1 MNTEELYVHH
11 LNDLQF
17 SNIDSCANE
26 DVKSMLDR
34 LILCLPNNGKLYKYR
49 AISGQAF
56 EYAFDSLK
64 NGYFWMAK
72 ASTTN
77 DDFDCTLNY
86 DLDADI
92 KSAKDEFL
100 KRPWKYLE
108 TLMRENLDKFGSMLP
123 LDVFYVKQVL
133 NCLNDEDQLEEE
145 KALKLL
151 VSKGF
156 TRHQAKEFLNDVY
169 VRIERRIDEISHA
182 LKDAVDGILGINKK
196 NRDSIFVCSMATRYD
211 ADNMWAY
218 YADNN
223 RGFCIEYDFKKG
235 RGLSPAQIRK
245 ICRCYRVKYQEQ
257 KELFSFRKTFEYLC
271 KGKTDQELF
280 KSIISEFVNQISI
293 KTGGWDKEVEWRL
306 MMFQLKDSRLF
317 ADIVSG
323 IIIDERVIYTD
334 NAVRLIQLA
343 KERGWSI
350 KVRKMNVIG
359 TQHLYEDYVA

>member
-1 MNTEELYVHH
+1 MNTEELYIQH
-11 LNDLQF
+11 LNALQF

-26 DVKSMLDR
+26 DVKVMLDR
-34 LILCLPNNGKLYKYR
+34 LIQCLPNNGKLYKYR

-86 DLDADI
+86 DLEEDI
-92 KSAKDEFL
+92 KSAKEEFL

-108 TLMRENLDKFGSMLP
+108 TLMRENHDKFDSMLP

-133 NCLNDEDQLEEE
+133 NCLDNEGQLEEE
-145 KALKLL
+145 KALILL
-151 VSKGF
+151 VDKGF
-156 TRHQAKEFLNDVY
+156 TRHKAKEFLNAMS
-169 VRIERRIDEISHA
+169 VRIERRIDETSYA
-182 LKDAVDGILGINKK
+182 LKDAVDGMLSINKK

-223 RGFCIEYDFKKG
+223 RGFCIEYDFNKG
-235 RGLSPAQIRK
+235 KGLPPAQIRK

-271 KGKTDQELF
+271 SGKKDQELY
-280 KSIISEFVNQISI
+280 KSIISDFVNQISI

-306 MMFQLKDSRLF
+306 MMFELKDSRLF

-323 IIIDERVIYTD
+323 LIIDERVINTD
-334 NAVRLIQLA
+334 NATKLIQLA

-350 KVRKMNVIG
+350 KVRKMNAVG